1 MGSTSTQA
9 TQTVQANGTE
19 SAAIQHRVE
28 DGVGILTWHDTT
40 RPMNVMSEAVLM
52 AFESSLNTLLAD
64 PSVKGVVITSGR
76 KEFVVGADIS
86 LLVNLREAPAD
97 KAFAD
102 IRRLQNAFRAME
114 TQPKPVAAA
123 ITGDALGGGLE
134 LAMACH
140 RRFVADDASIKLG
153 LPEVMLGVLPGAGGT
168 QRLPRLVGAQ
178 EALKLATA
186 GKTVNPAKAVKL
198 GLVDEVVPAGEL
210 LQRACAWVRSFNGKA
225 VQPWDKPGFQVP
237 HTRYMDDM
245 WLQTFGAG
253 SALLRKE
260 TRGKYPAPQAIM
272 SCIYQGVQLGMDAA
286 LKHEARKF
294 VTLLKGPVSR
304 AMTRTLWFGRNRA
317 NKLEKRP
324 AAVPKTVFAQVGV
337 LGAGVMGAGIAIVTA
352 EAGIRCVL
360 VDVSAEAAARGHAYA
375 RDYWQR
381 QVDKGRLAAARKE
394 ELLSLIVPTA
404 DYAQLA
410 GSQLVI
416 EAVFEDRAL
425 KARVTRMAED
435 VIGATGV
442 FGTNTSTLPITGLA
456 EASQRPE
463 RFIGIHFFSP
473 VEKMPLVEII
483 RGKATGDAATAV
495 AMDYVAAIR
504 KTPIVVN
511 DARGFY
517 TSRVF
522 GTYAREAFE
531 MLQEGIAPAL
541 IENLGRRT
549 GMPMGPFELTDM
561 IGVDT
566 AQRIG
571 ATTALEV
578 GWDTLVKKGENPK
591 NLELL
596 DWIVLENG
604 RTGQKVGKGFHDYG
618 PDRKP
623 TGLWPELARR
633 YARNRP
639 TPDAAEQ
646 ALLERRF
653 LHIQALEAVRCMEE
667 GVVMAAD
674 DADVGSIFGWG
685 FAPWTGGVL
694 SYIDGIGVARFLAE
708 CEALAAALGPR
719 FEPPALL
726 RRMAAAGERFYPVE
740 PQ

>member
-1 MGSTSTQA
+1 MASM
-9 TQTVQANGTE
+9 NE
-19 SAAIQHRVE
+19 AAAAPVTARV
-28 DGVGILTWHDTT
+28 DNGVGILTWLDTA
-40 RPMNVMSEAVLM
+40 RPMNVMSEAALL
-52 AFESSLNTLLAD
+52 AFEAGLQSLLAD
-64 PSVKGVVITSGR
+64 PAVKGVVVTSGR

-86 LLVNLREAPAD
+86 MLVGLRDAPAQ
-97 KAFAD
+97 KAFDD
-102 IRRLQNAFRAME
+102 IRRLQNAFRALE

-123 ITGDALGGGLE
+123 IPGDALGGGLE
-134 LAMACH
+134 LAMSCH
-140 RRFVADDASIKLG
+140 RRFVADDAAIKLG
-153 LPEVMLGVLPGAGGT
+153 LPEVMLGLLPGAGGT

-186 GKTVNPAKAVKL
+186 GKTVNPAKALKL
-198 GLVDEVVPAGEL
+198 GLVDEVVSAAEL
-210 LQRACAWVRSFNGKA
+210 LERACAWVRGFSGKA
-225 VQPWDKPGFQVP
+225 LQPWDKPGFQAP
-237 HTRYMDDM
+237 HTRYMDDL

-272 SCIYQGVQLGMDAA
+272 ACIYQGLQLGMDAA
-286 LKHEARKF
+286 LKHEARQF
-294 VTLLKGPVSR
+294 VSLLKGPVSR

-317 NKLEKRP
+317 NKLDKRP
-324 AAVPKTVFAQVGV
+324 AGVAKTVFTQVGV

-352 EAGIRCVL
+352 EAGIRCLL
-360 VDVSAEAAARGHAYA
+360 VDVSDEAAARGKAYCD
-375 RDYWQR
+375 DYWQR
-381 QVDKGRLAAARKE
+381 QAAKGRISAERKA
-394 ELLSLIVPTA
+394 ELCSRIVATA

-425 KARVTRMAED
+425 KARVTKMTEEA
-435 VIGATGV
+435 IGEAGV
-442 FGTNTSTLPITGLA
+442 FGSNTSTLPITGLA
-456 EASQRPE
+456 EASMRPA

-483 RGKATGDAATAV
+483 RGKATGDEATAV

-531 MLQEGIAPAL
+531 MLHEGIAPAL
-541 IENLGRRT
+541 IENAGRRT
-549 GMPMGPFELTDM
+549 GMPMGPFELIDM

-566 AQRIG
+566 AQKIG
-571 ATTALEV
+571 TSAAHEV
-578 GWDTLVKKGENPK
+578 GWETLLKKGENPK

-596 DWIVLENG
+596 DWMVLEHG
-604 RTGQKVGKGFHDYG
+604 RVGQKAGKGFHDYG
-618 PDRKP
+618 ADRKP
-623 TGLWPELARR
+623 TALWPELARR
-633 YARNRP
+633 FDRGTAV
-639 TPDAAEQ
+639 PDVK
-646 ALLERRF
+646 ALEKRF
-653 LHIQALEAVRCMEE
+653 LHIQALETVRCVDE

-694 SYIDGIGVARFLAE
+694 SYVDGIGVAQFLAD
-708 CEALAAALGPR
+708 CEALAAKHGPR

-726 RRMAAAGERFYPVE
+726 RRMAAAGERFYTVE
-740 PQ
+740 PS